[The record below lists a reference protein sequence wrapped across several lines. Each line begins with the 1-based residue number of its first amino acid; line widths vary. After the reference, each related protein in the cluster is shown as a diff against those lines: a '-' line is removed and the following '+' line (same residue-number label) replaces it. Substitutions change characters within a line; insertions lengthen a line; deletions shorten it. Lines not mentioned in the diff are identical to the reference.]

1 MRTIAAAAEMREAVR
16 RARKEGL
23 RIGLV
28 PTMGALHEGHL
39 SLVRACRETAGL
51 TVVSLFV
58 NPIQFGPQEDFARY
72 PRDLDRDAAMLR
84 EAGADILF
92 APTVAEMYPDGFRT
106 RIEVE
111 GLQDKLCGASRP
123 GHFKGVCTVV
133 LRLFRIVEPDLA
145 VFGQKDAQ
153 QALILRRMVRDLDL
167 PTSLDIRPIVREPDG
182 LAMSSRNAYLDPAER
197 IAARVLR
204 RALEAARATVAS
216 GRRETAEVLASM
228 RAVLTA
234 EPRASVEYAALVDP
248 ESLEPAPRARP
259 GDLAALAVRIGR
271 TRLIDN
277 WIVE

>member
-1 MRTIAAAAEMREAVR
+1 MRTIASAGPMKAAVR
-16 RARKEGL
+16 DARAEGL

-39 SLVRACRETAGL
+39 SLVRACREKAGL

-72 PRDLDRDAAMLR
+72 PRDLERDAALLR
-84 EAGADILF
+84 DAGADILF

-106 RIEVE
+106 RVEVE

-133 LRLFRIVEPDLA
+133 LRLFRIIEPDLA

-167 PTSLDIRPIVREPDG
+167 PTALDVRPIVREADG
-182 LAMSSRNAYLDPAER
+182 LAMSSRNAYLSAAER
-197 IAARVLR
+197 IAARVLG
-204 RALEAARATVAS
+204 RALEAVRTTVAS
-216 GRRETAEVLASM
+216 GRRETADVLAAM
-228 RAVLTA
+228 RTVLAA
-234 EPRASVEYAALVDP
+234 EPLADVEYAALVDP
-248 ESLEPAPRARP
+248 DSLEPSPRARP